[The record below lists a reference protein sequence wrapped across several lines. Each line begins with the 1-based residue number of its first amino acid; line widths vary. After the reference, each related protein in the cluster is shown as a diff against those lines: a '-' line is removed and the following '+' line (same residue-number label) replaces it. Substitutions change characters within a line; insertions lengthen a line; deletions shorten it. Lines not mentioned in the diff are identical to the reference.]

1 MNLFDEKDVLVNNKT
16 GTKYRVLVIF
26 DGNVF
31 ACVMNVSSLDI
42 QYFTKSGLDGQIKDG
57 VYFVEK
63 FDPTI
68 FDPDL
73 FFGTADSEDAK
84 RFFGLKK
91 MCSDLFAEYKY
102 NLQELATRGK
112 SNAIKKQWIEQSGL
126 SRQTLH
132 KYLLRYLQSGLQDT
146 ALIDNRKLRTS
157 RSKEYKYTNA
167 PGRRTA
173 QGNASY
179 LLTQEDYKNFDK
191 QLKKYLHSEVKSLRN
206 AYLDLIDEDYSVFYK
221 QPDENGD
228 LVRVRVPLPTGN
240 RPSERQ
246 FTYYVSTHTTKQ
258 SRMEAKKTPRIVR
271 NNARVFTG
279 TVMKDVRGPG
289 HFVEM
294 DAQEMDIALVSGEYH
309 DIPVG
314 RPILYVMIDVM
325 SEIILGVSLAMDNN
339 SIVGCTNCFLNLVED
354 KTEIFKKYGV
364 NFDFKKGIAIDD
376 IWPTGYKPR
385 VVAFDNGSD
394 FVSKP
399 IARMLKE
406 LNIRPEHVSPAT
418 GSLKPLVEGFFH
430 TVKYELDDL
439 LEHKGLI
446 RQTYGSKHH
455 DEACLTFD
463 DAFRIVLNHVIMH
476 NTHVLSNYIKSAGM
490 KEKHVIA
497 SPMNLWKYGNEE
509 LTPAVKFQ
517 SRDDALYHILLPC
530 TDAKISR
537 FGIKWKNLPYFNAE
551 DEDLQNRMFNLGNRS
566 EKFECRYDPRDMGH
580 LYYLKGGRLKAVSL
594 PEDDFR
600 LKSYYGISVKRFD
613 ELEKASRDQKK
624 LENEI
629 NLQARI
635 NVRRANK
642 QVIES
647 AQAKSSGKN
656 KKKNSIRSAR
666 KEEKELISGER
677 SVAER
682 FAIDSDSKKSEKI
695 ADAGAAPALQ
705 EKQIPSAPAVKT
717 DSAESGAA
725 DKPKKAS
732 GGQNSI
738 PQISPDASPEEKH
751 RWMIEM
757 SLRQAEEDGEI

>member
-1 MNLFDEKDVLVNNKT
+1 MTVLNETDILINQKT
-16 GTKYRVLVIF
+16 GTAYRILVIF
-26 DGNVF
+26 QGNIF
-31 ACVMNVSSLDI
+31 ACKLDTSSLEI
-42 QYFTKSGLDGQIKDG
+42 F
-57 VYFVEK
+57 YFVETK
-63 FDPTI
+63 IRTDIDSGTYLIKKQKPSI
-68 FDPDL
+68 FDPES
-73 FFGTADSEDAK
+73 FFGKDNKEKIEQFYALK
-84 RFFGLKK
+84 RLCDDVF
-91 MCSDLFAEYKY
+91 SEYKY
-102 NLQELATRGK
+102 HLQDLASHGRRKPIITEGCKNIGMTAHKFRRYFLRY
-112 SNAIKKQWIEQSGL
+112 IQSGF
-126 SRQTLH
+126 
-132 KYLLRYLQSGLQDT
+132 QDIE
-146 ALIDNRKLRTS
+146 LIDQRTNRNSTKDRYTFTS
-157 RSKEYKYTNA
+157 P
-167 PGRRTA
+167 PGRKTKN
-173 QGNASY
+173 GESSY
-179 LLTQEDYKNFDK
+179 LLTSTDYKNFDK
-191 QLKKYLHSEVKSLRN
+191 QLKRYLHSEVKSLRN

-228 LVRVRVPLPTGN
+228 MVRVRVPLPIGN

-325 SEIILGVSLAMDNN
+325 SEMILGVSLAMDNN

-364 NFDFKKGIAIDD
+364 NFDFKKGVTIDD

-430 TVKYELDDL
+430 TVKDELDDL

-530 TDAKISR
+530 TDANISR

-551 DEDLQNRMFNLGNRS
+551 DEDLQNRMFKLGNRS
-566 EKFECRYDPRDMGH
+566 EKFECRYDPRDIGH

-600 LKSYYGISVKRFD
+600 LKSYYGMSVKRFD
-613 ELEKASRDQKK
+613 ELEKASRNQKE

-647 AQAKSSGKN
+647 AQAESPGKN
-656 KKKNSIRSAR
+656 KKKSSIRNAR

-682 FAIDSDSKKSEKI
+682 FDIDSDSKKSEKI

-725 DKPKKAS
+725 YKPKKAS